1 MFTHF
6 GQQTSQ
12 RHTYK
17 SSISIYHTQCVT
29 ATNMAHT
36 NKLLYSALL
45 VLLASTSVHSWFSCG
60 EVEYCTRIRYREG
73 ADLFRLDLDSVTVK
87 DTSIEANLVNG
98 TNNNQ
103 LTFVLTAL
111 SDDTYRVLVNDPDYP
126 RYRVKDALDGEPEE
140 ASISVDQTS
149 SGITV
154 SAGNSRAVV
163 QASPF
168 KIDFYRG
175 NNIVV
180 TANGEGLFQF
190 EEEEPFVAIAL
201 DFYFPGA
208 QKAYGLPAH
217 SDHLALRNTG
227 RDVNEPYRFYNIDHA
242 GFDAFITQAI
252 YGTVPVLYAHST
264 ERSEGVFWHNAAQT
278 FVDIDSQDDGLK
290 AYFFS
295 ESGALDFFVLTG
307 PTLKESVLQYVKLTG
322 KLLFLRT
329 Y

>member
-1 MFTHF
+1 MYINPELFYC
-6 GQQTSQ
+6 G
-12 RHTYK
+12 
-17 SSISIYHTQCVT
+17 QCVT
-29 ATNMAHT
+29 VTNMAHT
-36 NKLLYSALL
+36 NTVLFSALL

-60 EVEYCTRIRYREG
+60 EVEYCTRIRYRDG
-73 ADLFRLDLDSVTVK
+73 ADLFRLDLDSVNVK
-87 DTSIEANLVNG
+87 DTSIEANLVNS

-103 LTFVLTAL
+103 LTLIITAL
-111 SDDTYRVLVNDPDYP
+111 ADETFRVEIDDPDYA

-140 ASISVDQTS
+140 VSVSVDRSS
-149 SGITV
+149 SGVTV
-154 SAGNSRAVV
+154 SAGQSRAVI

-175 NNIVV
+175 DNVVV
-180 TANGEGLFQF
+180 TANGNGLFQF
-190 EEEEPFVAIAL
+190 EEGEPFVAIAL

-208 QKAYGLPAH
+208 KKAYGLPAH

-242 GFDAFITQAI
+242 AFDAWITQAV
-252 YGTVPVLYAHST
+252 YGTIPVLYAHSA
-264 ERSEGVFWHNAAQT
+264 ERTAGVFWHNAAQT

-307 PTLKESVLQYVKLTG
+307 PTLKESVLQYSKLTG
-322 KLLFLRT
+322 KLHFSINKFVF
-329 Y
+329 